1 MNRIQ
6 ERWPAVGGVENGAH
20 TFECTSS
27 NGFVVRLVLT
37 LMICCLCLAWMHA
50 VHIES
55 SFEYPSIR
63 DRRVVGLLWA
73 RRQCHSCDSEIVRDF
88 RVVFV
93 RVMVVG
99 GL

>member
-1 MNRIQ
+1 
-6 ERWPAVGGVENGAH
+6 VESGPH
-20 TFECTSS
+20 TSECTSS

-37 LMICCLCLAWMHA
+37 LMIFCLCLAWMHA

-55 SFEYPSIR
+55 SFVYPSITDCR
-63 DRRVVGLLWA
+63 AVGLMWA
-73 RRQCHSCDSEIVRDF
+73 RRRCHSHDSRIVRGF

-93 RVMVVG
+93 RGFQVVFVCMVVG